1 MHIDWWT
8 LALQTINVL
17 VLVWLLGRFFYRPVV
32 DIIEKRRAEAAKLLA
47 EAAAARAEADAE
59 KAGIA
64 ATRRGFATEREKL
77 LADARKQA
85 EAERD
90 AMLRKAAELAAKSR
104 ADGEA
109 ALTRDRAEMQQAML
123 QGAAT
128 LAADIARRLLER
140 LPADLATM
148 SFLDALSHQ
157 VQAISAQTRN
167 LLAAA
172 ANAEVITAAPLDDPQ
187 QAQCRKA
194 LEGILGT
201 QAKLTFRC
209 DPGLIAGIEIRSGA
223 IVLRNNWRDDLA
235 QILKELGAN
244 DRQRQTS

>member
-17 VLVWLLGRFFYRPVV
+17 ILVWLLGRFFYRPLV
-32 DIIEKRRAEAAKLLA
+32 DIIEKRRVAASKLLA
-47 EAAAARAEADAE
+47 EATAARAAADAE

-64 ATRRGFATEREKL
+64 ATRQGIATEHERL

-90 AMLRKAAELAAKSR
+90 AMLRKAAEMAAKSR

-109 ALTRDRAEMQQAML
+109 GLQRDRAVMQEAVL
-123 QGAAT
+123 QGAGA

-140 LPADLATM
+140 LPADVATM
-148 SFLDALSHQ
+148 SFLNALSHQ
-157 VQAISAQTRN
+157 LQAISPQTRA

-172 ANAEVITAAPLDDPQ
+172 ANAEVITAVPLSDPL

-201 QAKLTFRC
+201 QAKLTFRS
-209 DPGLIAGIEIRSGA
+209 DPGLIAGVEIRSGA
-223 IVLRNNWRDDLA
+223 IVVRNNWRDDLA
-235 QILKELGAN
+235 QILKELEADDG
-244 DRQRQTS
+244 QRQTS